1 MSGFENFIG
10 FNPWTALFTL
20 LNMVITFLILK
31 KFLFKPVNKMI
42 DDRQKEIDD
51 LYADA
56 EQAKT
61 SAEALKADYDRQLS
75 EAKETSAG
83 LIQSATQEANR
94 RSDEIIRQAKGEAE
108 ALREKASREIA
119 LEKKKALN
127 DVKGDISKIAMD
139 IAEKVVEKELDDKD
153 QSRLIEGFLQE
164 LERGEP
170 V

>member
-1 MSGFENFIG
+1 MHEGFESFIG

-56 EQAKT
+56 ERAKADAAAEKADYEKRLSEAEQT
-61 SAEALKADYDRQLS
+61 SAEMISSAAQEAGRKGDEILRQARS
-75 EAKETSAG
+75 EADAMR
-83 LIQSATQEANR
+83 A
-94 RSDEIIRQAKGEAE
+94 
-108 ALREKASREIA
+108 KASRDIE

-127 DVKGDISKIAMD
+127 EAKDDLSRLAVD
-139 IAEKVVEKELDDKD
+139 IAEKVVEKEIDEQDHA
-153 QSRLIEGFLQE
+153 RLIEDFLQNM
-164 LERGEP
+164 GDS